1 MQWESR
7 EAGKSDTNVIKT
19 STFAAEIPPKDPMKS
34 TEQEK
39 KRIKSGS
46 VYRRLSDAAEMALKT
61 YLN

>member
-1 MQWESR
+1 M
-7 EAGKSDTNVIKT
+7 GKSDTNVIKT